1 MAASNYI
8 GSSHFLSLKWKV
20 LLLVSIVMLLFSAA
34 FLWQLQHDLVSGF
47 EQERNAKS
55 QRLVNELFAH
65 QKNFAV
71 RMQQLASMLA
81 ASAAAVNVDAAEVT
95 QGDFRQHFETI
106 WVSLQLDFGLHGM
119 QFYDSE
125 GVLISQWGDMDGL
138 VESVRLKEYLR
149 DESPHS
155 WLECRPG
162 CLQYAVAPILR
173 AGEVAGGVVVSAML
187 SDVIIS
193 MHEYSGAEAGL
204 LLLSAGDKNH
214 IQLPHLG
221 LRVSGLFNRERNMQ
235 VLRSV
240 KRLPQMDGGIG
251 TSRLWLG
258 DAYHELTF
266 IGMEAPHRTSEV
278 MTVLIEDITDEYLK
292 VRRQVLSGLVAG
304 TIGLMLVTGLLYI
317 LLSAPLAR
325 VTAAAEAIPL
335 LGRRAFSQLRAI
347 LKPRASQRMADEVD
361 YLSEAAIRL
370 SYELEALDDE
380 VSQHARKTREMLEN
394 VSRAHAFSER
404 LLDTVQVVILTQSI
418 DGKVYTINHF
428 GEHLFGWNEQEL
440 ENRDFTET
448 LCNLPQI
455 DEDEKKRLF
464 QDIAMGRADNV
475 YRECE
480 TICRD
485 GSVRQIAWNHSRLE
499 TDPVQILS
507 AGIDITW
514 RKHAEERLLYLANHD
529 QLTGLPN
536 RARFL
541 QELEQSLA
549 MVRRNSQSCALL
561 YLDLDG
567 FKYINDVSGHQTGD
581 IVLRMVAETL
591 QAMLRDTDFVARLGG
606 DEMGL
611 LLYGTDRQG
620 AVDVAEKINQQLS
633 TMRFPGVSGSH
644 QISAS
649 IGIVIYSNAE
659 MDVKELLANA
669 DVAMYQAKAAGRARW
684 HLYQQGER
692 AHEKLHEWVY
702 WEDRIRRALR
712 DGGFVMQYQP
722 ILDLM
727 SNRVSHYEALVRM
740 RSDDGSLILP
750 GEFMEVAEKTTLV
763 RELDRHVI
771 ELVFD
776 KMLELYVAGKQ
787 YKIAI
792 NLSGV
797 SMSDTSLLDF
807 LKQRLTVH
815 PELSAN
821 LIFEITETAAVS
833 DFSVARSFMMAVR
846 DLGCVF
852 SLDDFGVGFSSF
864 YYVKHLPVDY
874 VKIDGSF
881 IRTLADSHDDQVF
894 VRALAEVARGFGKL
908 TVAEFVEDERVLALL
923 RTYGVNYAQGY
934 HIGKP
939 SEFVGL

>member
-1 MAASNYI
+1 MATSNFI
-8 GSSHFLSLKWKV
+8 GSSRFLSLKWKV
-20 LLLVSIVMLLFSAA
+20 MLLVSIAMLLFSAA
-34 FLWQLQHDLVSGF
+34 FLWQLQHDLISGF
-47 EQERNAKS
+47 EQERAAKS

-65 QKNFAV
+65 QKNFAM

-81 ASAAAVNVDAAEVT
+81 ASTAAVEVDSTEAAREH
-95 QGDFRQHFETI
+95 FRQHFESTWI
-106 WVSLQLDFGLHGM
+106 SLQLDFGLNGM
-119 QFYDSE
+119 QFHDSE
-125 GVLISQWGDMDGL
+125 GVLVSQWGDMDEL
-138 VESVRLKEYLR
+138 VETVRLKEYLR

-155 WLECRPG
+155 WVECRAD
-162 CLQYAVAPILR
+162 CLQYAIAPILQ
-173 AGEVAGGVVVSAML
+173 AGEVEGSMVVTAML

-193 MHEYSGAEAGL
+193 MHEYSGAETGL
-204 LLLSAGDKNH
+204 LFFAAENEKQV
-214 IQLPHLG
+214 QLPVLG
-221 LRVSGLFNRERNMQ
+221 MRVSGLFNRERNMQ
-235 VLRSV
+235 VLRSIE
-240 KRLPQMDGGIG
+240 RLPEMDGGIG
-251 TSRLWLG
+251 TSRFWLA
-258 DAYHELTF
+258 DTYHELTF
-266 IGMEAPHRTSEV
+266 ISMDRPYSAPEV
-278 MTVLIEDITDEYLK
+278 LAVLIEDITDEYLK
-292 VRRQVLSGLVAG
+292 VRHQVLTGLTAG
-304 TIGLMLVTGLLYI
+304 AIGLLLVMGLLYI

-347 LKPRASQRMADEVD
+347 LKPRAGQQMADEID
-361 YLSEAAIRL
+361 HLSEAAIRL

-380 VSQHARKTREMLEN
+380 VSQHARKTKEMLDN
-394 VSRAHAFSER
+394 VSKAHAFSQR
-404 LLDTVQVVILTQSI
+404 LLDTVQVVILTQGL
-418 DGKVYTINHF
+418 DGRVHSINHF
-428 GEHLFGWNEQEL
+428 GEDLFGWSEQEL
-440 ENRDFTET
+440 QDQNFTET
-448 LCNLPQI
+448 LCNLPQT

-464 QDIAMGRADNV
+464 QDIAAGRADNV

-485 GSVRQIAWNHSRLE
+485 GSVRQMAWNHSRLE
-499 TDPVQILS
+499 MDPVQILS

-514 RKHAEERLLYLANHD
+514 RKHAEDRLLYLANHD
-529 QLTGLPN
+529 QLTGLAN
-536 RARFL
+536 RSRFV

-549 MVRRNSQSCALL
+549 MVRRSGQSCALL

-567 FKYINDVSGHQTGD
+567 FKYINDVSGHQAGD

-591 QAMLRDTDFVARLGG
+591 QTLLRDTDFLARLGG

-611 LLYGTDRQG
+611 LLYDTDRQG
-620 AVDVAEKINQQLS
+620 AIDVAEKINQQFS
-633 TMRFPGVSGSH
+633 AMRFPGVSGNH
-644 QISAS
+644 QVSAS

-669 DVAMYQAKAAGRARW
+669 DVAMYQAKATGRARW
-684 HLYQQGER
+684 HLYQQGDG

-702 WEDRIRRALR
+702 WEDRIRKALH
-712 DGGFVMQYQP
+712 DDGFVMLYQP
-722 ILDLM
+722 ILNLK
-727 SNRVSHYEALVRM
+727 NNLVSHYEALVRM
-740 RSDDGSLILP
+740 RNDDGSLILP
-750 GEFMEVAEKTTLV
+750 GEFMEVAEKTALV
-763 RELDRHVI
+763 RELDRRVI
-771 ELVFD
+771 ELVFEE
-776 KMLELYVAGKQ
+776 MLKLHAAGKQ

-797 SMSDTSLLDF
+797 SISDASLLDF
-807 LKQRLTVH
+807 LKQRLTLH
-815 PELSAN
+815 PELLPN
-821 LIFEITETAAVS
+821 LIFEITETAALS
-833 DFSVARSFMMAVR
+833 DFAVARNFMLAVR

-881 IRTLADSHDDQVF
+881 IRALADSHDDQVF

-939 SEFVGL
+939 SELID